1 MIRFPVQT
9 SYHLPPSFVGLAP
22 FGKAR
27 CSRPH
32 VRRGAASLSHA
43 AAGIALRAKTATRKL
58 ARSPPVRQGKK
69 LGGGFGDIKEEEV
82 TQNDPVGQV
91 EEPEERSAEAGAL
104 RASVVAQ
111 RKGIIPEDSAD
122 APTHPIARGRR
133 VRASREEIAKIFRPP
148 VGGESMLQRLRR
160 RMSKETT
167 TAEASATGGS

>member
-1 MIRFPVQT
+1 M
-9 SYHLPPSFVGLAP
+9 
-22 FGKAR
+22 AR
-27 CSRPH
+27 PAARVRMSDEVLHPIARGRRNRASREDCNP
-32 VRRGAASLSHA
+32 
-43 AAGIALRAKTATRKL
+43 KL

-69 LGGGFGDIKEEEV
+69 PGGGFGDIKEEEV